1 MIDNNYDWAFYEYA
15 QYGDEIDDLPCALHV
30 HRFGRTE
37 HYRVIGHDLLHFER
51 VSIDNTFIDQID
63 IADNVMLIA
72 VTVDDIDAL
81 LNTPFA

>member
-1 MIDNNYDWAFYEYA
+1 M
-15 QYGDEIDDLPCALHV
+15 
-30 HRFGRTE
+30 
-37 HYRVIGHDLLHFER
+37 LHFER

-72 VTVDDIDAL
+72 ATVDDIDAL